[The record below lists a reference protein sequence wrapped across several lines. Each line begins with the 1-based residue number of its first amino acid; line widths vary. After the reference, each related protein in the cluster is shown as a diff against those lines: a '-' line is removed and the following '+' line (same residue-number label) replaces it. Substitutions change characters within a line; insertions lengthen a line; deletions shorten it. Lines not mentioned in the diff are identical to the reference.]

1 MVFHRV
7 ITENPPNVG
16 VKVEGL
22 TGVSLSQQQMYIRCN
37 LPQPLTVPDGFQ
49 VAMPGRKARHIT
61 QAQFEPFE
69 EVTRDIVLE
78 CAGNGRALMDPL
90 PDGVQWELDGV
101 SPITVSGY
109 RLRDVIG
116 RLPEEVVEVVFTGAD
131 VGTVSDGR
139 RVPYQFSI
147 TRELAGSPGP
157 ILATHIG
164 GEPLTKVHGG
174 PIRLIVPGHYA
185 MKSVKWLV
193 KVEGVTEPFRG
204 YFVERYRYYSDSI
217 EPDRAPVGE
226 LAVRSVIAAPL
237 DGEAVPADAVEIR
250 GSAWSG
256 SGEIS
261 LVEVS
266 VDRGE
271 TWHATDLVRR
281 ETGGRWAPVRWAYTA
296 DAEPGELEIMARATD
311 ESGAS
316 QPLEP
321 RWNFNG
327 YANNVVH
334 RVVVD
339 VVEP

>member
-1 MVFHRV
+1 MVFQRV

-22 TGVSLSQQQMYIRCN
+22 TGVPLTQQQMYVRCN
-37 LPQPLTVPDGFQ
+37 LPQPLSLPEGFE
-49 VAMPGRKARHIT
+49 VVMPGQTTRFIT
-61 QAQFEPFE
+61 RAQFEPFE

-78 CAGNGRALMDPL
+78 CAGNGRALMDPA

-109 RLRDVIG
+109 RLREVLGHVPDD
-116 RLPEEVVEVVFTGAD
+116 VVELVFTGAD
-131 VGTVSDGR
+131 IGSVASGR

-147 TRELAGSPGP
+147 TKELAESPGP
-157 ILATHIG
+157 ILATHID

-193 KVEGVTEPFRG
+193 RVEAVTEPFRG
-204 YFVERYRYYSDSI
+204 YFVEKYRYYSDST
-217 EPDRAPVGE
+217 EPQGAPVADV
-226 LAVRSVIAAPL
+226 AVRSVIAAPL
-237 DGEAVPADAVEIR
+237 DGEVVSADALVIR

-256 SGEIS
+256 SS
-261 LVEVS
+261 AVSSVEVS
-266 VDRGE
+266 VDGGE
-271 TWHATDLVRR
+271 TWHEADLVRR
-281 ETGGRWAPVRWAYTA
+281 ETGGRWGPVRWAFT
-296 DAEPGELEIMARATD
+296 AEPGAGRLEIMARATD

-334 RVVVD
+334 RVTVD
-339 VVEP
+339 IVEP